1 MSSVTASDNLSVSL
15 QDKNFTLSEVHIFSI
30 FIFNALQFQSKVRI
44 TLDGESTSTS
54 NDTTTTTGHITF
66 TLFDRNILIL
76 LCMLLVF
83 LAIVSLIGLV
93 LARMMQ
99 TPPQMVKYW
108 DNRLL
113 EAFRTNL
120 ATQE

>member
-1 MSSVTASDNLSVSL
+1 MKKNCIYVQLFLEIYGHQKIRRHSSV
-15 QDKNFTLSEVHIFSI
+15 
-30 FIFNALQFQSKVRI
+30 IFNSLQFQSKVRI